1 MSSPYGP
8 PPGADR
14 PPWEQPRAGQPPWGQ
29 AGWGASAPPGG
40 YGQVPAG
47 AGQQPPGVAEPG
59 HYGFGQ
65 PQYSGPQY
73 SGPQYSGPQY
83 SGPGYPPPQPR
94 VGPYQP
100 PAPPYGYAPQPAF
113 VPGPPAPDA
122 VPVGNERTSALPWMV
137 LSGIVLLVGVGSVL
151 VGGFIIPGWFRQDV
165 FDASAVQDGV
175 EQILSGPYNITGVRG
190 VTCPPG
196 ENVQPGT
203 MFDCRVNI
211 DGQWKAVTVK
221 VKDAHGT
228 YEVGRPR

>member
-8 PPGADR
+8 PHGGQ

-29 AGWGASAPPGG
+29 GAWGAGAPPGG

-47 AGQQPPGVAEPG
+47 TGQQPPGVAEPG

-65 PQYSGPQY
+65 PRYPA
-73 SGPQYSGPQY
+73 
-83 SGPGYPPPQPR
+83 PGYPPPQPQ
-94 VGPYQP
+94 VSPYQP
-100 PAPPYGYAPQPAF
+100 AVPPYGYAPLPAF
-113 VPGPPAPDA
+113 VPGPPAPDT
-122 VPVGNERTSALPWMV
+122 VPAGNERTSRLPWIV

-151 VGGFIIPGWFRQDV
+151 VGGFVIPGWFRQDV

-190 VTCPPG
+190 VMCPPG
-196 ENVQPGT
+196 ENVQPGA